1 MTAPDPPS
9 PSAPAPPSASA
20 PALPPHPEPWS
31 PGDIAL
37 HARGV
42 LHLFDRFRSRAPAQ
56 AEVDTPEPP
65 TAATG
70 ELVSQARAF
79 QDLRVDDVMQP
90 RADIVAIDRS
100 CSFAELTAR
109 FVEAEHSR
117 MPVYRETLD
126 EPVGVVHVKDV
137 FKLLARKTG
146 KPKPTD
152 KVLSGRHHLVR
163 PVLYVPASMRAS
175 ELLGQMRAKQTHMAL
190 VIDEFGGT
198 DGLVTLEDLL
208 ETLVGEI
215 SDEHDDVAE
224 DGPAPIIADAEG
236 WLVDG
241 RTPLRD
247 LEAAIGG
254 GVDLAPPDLDEE
266 IDTLAGLVNAL
277 AGRVPQRRE
286 VVGHPG
292 GFTLEVMSADPRR
305 VKRVRVRRIAMAAA
319 GPQV

>member
-1 MTAPDPPS
+1 MTDPDPP
-9 PSAPAPPSASA
+9 PPSADA
-20 PALPPHPEPWS
+20 THPS
-31 PGDIAL
+31 
-37 HARGV
+37 RGV
-42 LHLFDRFRSRAPAQ
+42 LHLFDRFRRKASQ
-56 AEVDTPEPP
+56 AADVTPEPP

-90 RADIVAIDRS
+90 RADIVAIERS

-137 FKLLARKTG
+137 FKLMARKAH
-146 KPKPTD
+146 KPRPTD
-152 KVLSGRHHLVR
+152 KVLAGRHNLVR

-175 ELLGQMRAKQTHMAL
+175 ELLGQMRAQHTHMAL

-215 SDEHDDVAE
+215 SDEHDDASE
-224 DGPAPIIADAEG
+224 DGPAPVVADAEG
-236 WLVDG
+236 WVVDG
-241 RTPLRD
+241 RTPLED
-247 LEAAIGG
+247 LEAAIGH

-266 IDTLAGLVNAL
+266 IDTVAGLVNAL

-286 VVGHPG
+286 VVDHPG
-292 GFTLEVMSADPRR
+292 GFAIEVMSADPRR
-305 VKRVRVRRIAMAAA
+305 VKRVRVRRAAPA
-319 GPQV
+319 PQAHL

>member
-1 MTAPDPPS
+1 MADPDP
-9 PSAPAPPSASA
+9 SAEAPVPPPAD
-20 PALPPHPEPWS
+20 PHRN
-31 PGDIAL
+31 
-37 HARGV
+37 RGV
-42 LHLFDRFRSRAPAQ
+42 LHLFDRFRSRRPTAADDAQ
-56 AEVDTPEPP
+56 PEPP

-109 FVEAEHSR
+109 FLEAEHSR

-137 FKLLARKTG
+137 FKLLARRG
-146 KPKPTD
+146 QKPRPTD
-152 KVLSGRHHLVR
+152 KVLSGRHNLVR

-175 ELLGQMRAKQTHMAL
+175 ELLGQMRAQQTHMAL

-215 SDEHDDVAE
+215 SDEHDDADD
-224 DGPAPIIADAEG
+224 DGHTPIERDGAAWI
-236 WLVDG
+236 VDG
-241 RTPLRD
+241 RTPVED
-247 LEAAIGG
+247 LEATLGE
-254 GVDLAPPDLDEE
+254 GVDLAPPNLDEE
-266 IDTLAGLVNAL
+266 IDTVAGLVNAL

-286 VVGHPG
+286 IVDHPG
-292 GFTLEVMSADPRR
+292 GFAIEVMSADPRR
-305 VKRVRVRRIAMAAA
+305 VKRVRVRRVAPAAPA
-319 GPQV
+319 QD

>member
-1 MTAPDPPS
+1 MTDPDRPADAPTTPMTSQTADP
-9 PSAPAPPSASA
+9 
-20 PALPPHPEPWS
+20 HRN
-31 PGDIAL
+31 
-37 HARGV
+37 RGV
-42 LHLFDRFRSRAPAQ
+42 LHLFDRFRSRKAAQ
-56 AEVDTPEPP
+56 DEDAQPEPP

-117 MPVYRETLD
+117 MPVYKETLD
-126 EPVGVVHVKDV
+126 EPVGVIHVKDV
-137 FKLLARKTG
+137 FKLLARKTR

-152 KVLSGRHHLVR
+152 QVLSGRHNLVR

-175 ELLGQMRAKQTHMAL
+175 ELLGQMRAQQTHMAL

-215 SDEHDDVAE
+215 SDEHDDAAE
-224 DGPAPIIADAEG
+224 DGHAPILRDGET
-236 WLVDG
+236 WVVDG
-241 RTPLRD
+241 RTPLED
-247 LEAAIGG
+247 LEAALGE

-266 IDTLAGLVNAL
+266 IDTVAGLVNAL

-286 VVGHPG
+286 IVDHPG
-292 GFTLEVMSADPRR
+292 GYAIEVISADPRR
-305 VKRVRVRRIAMAAA
+305 VKRMRVRRVAPSA
-319 GPQV
+319 QTHL

>member
-1 MTAPDPPS
+1 MTDPDPAPDP
-9 PSAPAPPSASA
+9 ASA
-20 PALPPHPEPWS
+20 PHKS
-31 PGDIAL
+31 
-37 HARGV
+37 RGV
-42 LHLFDRFRSRAPAQ
+42 LSLFDRFRGPPPA
-56 AEVDTPEPP
+56 AVPAPEPP

-79 QDLRVDDVMQP
+79 QDLRVGDVMKP

-100 CSFAELTAR
+100 CSFAELTER

-137 FKLLARKTG
+137 FKLLARKTRR
-146 KPKPTD
+146 PKPTD
-152 KVLSGRHHLVR
+152 HVLSGRHALVR
-163 PVLYVPASMRAS
+163 QVLYVPASMRAS
-175 ELLGQMRAKQTHMAL
+175 ELLGQMRAQHTHMAL

-215 SDEHDDVAE
+215 SDEHDDVLE
-224 DGPAPIIADAEG
+224 DGHPAVVCDGES

-241 RTPLRD
+241 RTPLED
-247 LEAAIGG
+247 LEAAIGA

-266 IDTLAGLVNAL
+266 IDTVAGLLNAL

-286 VVGHPG
+286 VIDHPG
-292 GFTLEVMSADPRR
+292 GFAIEIMSADPRR
-305 VKRVRVRRIAMAAA
+305 VKRVRVRRVAPA
-319 GPQV
+319 PLHD

>member
-1 MTAPDPPS
+1 MRPADQTMTDPDPP
-9 PSAPAPPSASA
+9 PQTEE
-20 PALPPHPEPWS
+20 PHPS
-31 PGDIAL
+31 
-37 HARGV
+37 RGV
-42 LHLFDRFRSRAPAQ
+42 LHLFDRFRRKASQSAD
-56 AEVDTPEPP
+56 ETPDPP

-137 FKLLARKTG
+137 FKLMARKAH
-146 KPKPTD
+146 KPRPAD
-152 KVLSGRHHLVR
+152 KVLAGRHNLVR

-175 ELLGQMRAKQTHMAL
+175 ELLGQMRAQHTHMAL

-215 SDEHDDVAE
+215 SDEHDDASE
-224 DGPAPIIADAEG
+224 DGPAPIVADGEG
-236 WLVDG
+236 WVADG
-241 RTPLRD
+241 RTLLED
-247 LEAAIGG
+247 LEAAIGH

-266 IDTLAGLVNAL
+266 IDTVAGLVNAL

-286 VVGHPG
+286 VVDHPG
-292 GFTLEVMSADPRR
+292 GFAIEVMSADPRR
-305 VKRVRVRRIAMAAA
+305 VKRVRVRRAAPA
-319 GPQV
+319 PQPHA

>member
-1 MTAPDPPS
+1 MRPADETMTDPDPT
-9 PSAPAPPSASA
+9 AEA
-20 PALPPHPEPWS
+20 H
-31 PGDIAL
+31 
-37 HARGV
+37 HRRRGV
-42 LHLFDRFRSRAPAQ
+42 LSLFDRFRGNPAEAQ
-56 AEVDTPEPP
+56 ADAPEPP

-79 QDLRVDDVMQP
+79 QDLRVDDVMKP
-90 RADIVAIDRS
+90 RADIVAIERG
-100 CSFAELTAR
+100 CTFAELVGR

-137 FKLLARKTG
+137 FKLLARKAR

-152 KVLSGRHHLVR
+152 QVLAGRHTLVR

-175 ELLGQMRAKQTHMAL
+175 ELLGQMRAQQTHMAL

-215 SDEHDDVAE
+215 ADEHDDADD
-224 DGPAPIIADAEG
+224 DGHAPIEQDGGGWIVDA
-236 WLVDG
+236 
-241 RTPLRD
+241 RTPLAD
-247 LEAAIGG
+247 LEQALGE

-266 IDTLAGLVNAL
+266 IDTVAGLVNAL

-286 VVGHPG
+286 VVDHPG
-292 GFTLEVMSADPRR
+292 GFAIEVMSADPRR
-305 VKRVRVRRIAMAAA
+305 VKRVRVRRVAPPAP
-319 GPQV
+319 PQD